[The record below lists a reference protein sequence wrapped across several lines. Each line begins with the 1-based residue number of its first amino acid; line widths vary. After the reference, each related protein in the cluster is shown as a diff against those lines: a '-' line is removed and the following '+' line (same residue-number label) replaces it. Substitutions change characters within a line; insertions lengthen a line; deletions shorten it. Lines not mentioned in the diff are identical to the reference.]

1 MTDTLAT
8 YALWGSGD
16 LTPEN
21 AKALL
26 EEYIPD
32 DVGTIYRPD
41 RIDREHKGL
50 RVARDWFELPKN
62 LGQDGTVPSTDLIQ
76 SLIDDRDGEFHDEVY
91 LLALWPE
98 HPTHEDFDFIE
109 LAQNSGITVFDLSR
123 ALDEL
128 DLSLYSRPEPTKEEK
143 AEARAEAKEE
153 VKRGR
158 GRPKGSTNRKI
169 SDPETQEDAPVA
181 EAPAP
186 AKEAP
191 VDARVLLEPSNEEVA
206 YSLAGMNLMDAIE
219 KFVEAKVNLYL
230 NKHGITITLAD
241 PEKEAAIDKLM
252 EDTRPPFDGPY
263 LGEGTKQYLWT
274 KSSDTYRP
282 APPGTKP
289 RRGEIVVHF
298 TDEEAAERGIPPF

>member
-143 AEARAEAKEE
+143 AEAKEE
-153 VKRGR
+153 AKRGR
-158 GRPKGSTNRKI
+158 GRPRGSRNTKI
-169 SDPETQEDAPVA
+169 SDTTEAPEAESAIEATAATEGATVDAPVPT
-181 EAPAP
+181 EQ
-186 AKEAP
+186 
-191 VDARVLLEPSNEEVA
+191 VDDITNEHVA
-206 YSLAGMNLMDAIE
+206 YAIAAMNLTD
-219 KFVEAKVNLYL
+219 
-230 NKHGITITLAD
+230 
-241 PEKEAAIDKLM
+241 AIDKFVDAKIRHVLSTYGITLTLPAVP
-252 EDTRPPFDGPY
+252 EEAPDRPPFDPPY
-263 LGEGTKQYLWT
+263 VGEDTKPYFWNKNT
-274 KSSDTYRP
+274 GTYRP
-282 APPGTKP
+282 AIGKP
-289 RRGEIVVHF
+289 KRGEIVEHL
-298 TDEEAAERGIPPF
+298 TDEQAREKDAPPF